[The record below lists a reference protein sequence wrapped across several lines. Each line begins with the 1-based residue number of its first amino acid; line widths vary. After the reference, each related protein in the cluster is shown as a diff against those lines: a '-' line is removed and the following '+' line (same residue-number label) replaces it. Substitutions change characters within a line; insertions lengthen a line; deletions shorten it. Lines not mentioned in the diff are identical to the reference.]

1 MPFYTYRAY
10 GSKGELAE
18 GQIEAAS
25 EQAVSDALWSQR
37 LVPFEV
43 TPADQSATPWW
54 KRDINFSSASISKA
68 QLARLT
74 REMATLTEAGIS
86 LVDALKMLLE
96 QAPSAPMRSIL
107 QLVVNDVH
115 AGLSLSEALAKHPKS
130 FSTEYVSVIRAAE
143 VSGTH
148 REALDELA
156 RLLERRVELAS
167 RVGSALIY
175 PLILIVLSFLSLI
188 LITGVLI
195 PNIAPIFQGAG
206 QETPGTIAFLMA
218 LHDHWLEIVLIV
230 VGVTVSA
237 VSILIYALKNPA
249 AGTAFD
255 RWTLTLPVYG
265 QFRRSQET
273 ARFARTFGTLMS
285 AGVPLL
291 QAGTSASAT
300 VKNKAFASSL
310 SEALNQ
316 VREGTS
322 LHSALKTTTPLPAL
336 ALRMIAVEE
345 QSAHLANMLV
355 RVAQV
360 FEDQTQRSLERFMTL
375 LTPAITLFVAMLVGL
390 LITTIMNAVLS
401 LNDIAIG

>member
-1 MPFYTYRAY
+1 MPLYTYRAY
-10 GSKGELAE
+10 GPKGELAE

-25 EQAVSDALWSQR
+25 REAVSELLWSQR

-43 TPADQSATPWW
+43 KSSDQSATPWW
-54 KRDINFSSASISKA
+54 KRDISFSPASISRA

-74 REMATLTEAGIS
+74 RELATLSEAGIS
-86 LVDALKMLLE
+86 LIEALKMLLD
-96 QAPSAPMRSIL
+96 QAPSALMRSII
-107 QLVVNDVH
+107 QLIVNDVH
-115 AGLSLSEALAKHPKS
+115 AGLSLSDALAKHPNS
-130 FSTEYVSVIRAAE
+130 FSAEYISVIRAAE

-156 RLLERRVELAS
+156 KLLERRVELAS
-167 RVGSALIY
+167 RVNSALIY
-175 PLILIVLSFLSLI
+175 PVILILLSFVSLI

-195 PNIAPIFQGAG
+195 PNLAPIFEGAG

-218 LHDHWLEIVLIV
+218 LHDHWFEIVLVIS
-230 VGVTVSA
+230 GLMLSA
-237 VSILIYALKNPA
+237 AGIFIYTLKNPA
-249 AGTAFD
+249 TRIAID
-255 RWTLTLPVYG
+255 RMILKLPVYG
-265 QFRRSQET
+265 RFLHSQET
-273 ARFARTFGTLMS
+273 ARFTRTFGTLMS

-291 QAGTSASAT
+291 QAGTSATGT
-300 VKNKAFASSL
+300 VRNKAFAAFL

-322 LHSALKTTTPLPAL
+322 LHSALKSATPLPAL
-336 ALRMIAVEE
+336 AIRMIAVGE
-345 QSAHLANMLV
+345 QSAHLADMLV

-360 FEDQTQRSLERFMTL
+360 FETQTQRSLERFMTL

-390 LITTIMNAVLS
+390 LIVTIMNAVLS